1 MSARIPGRLMAAAL
15 AAALLLAACGETKP
29 ASTATT
35 KPSFAAGSTMAKI
48 QERGKL
54 IAGAREDVRSFG
66 FLNPTTNRM
75 EGFDVDMLRE
85 LAKAIFGDPEKIDFK
100 KVTSATRIPLVKEGA
115 VDIVASTMTIT
126 DARKQEID
134 FSDVYYLAAQK
145 VLVKKGSPITSIRD
159 TGGKRVCA
167 AKGST
172 SAVNIKAKSP
182 TAEAVLLDN
191 YQECLAAIQSGRVDA
206 ISTDDAILGSL
217 VKQDAT
223 LQVVGPPFSSEPY
236 GLGMQ
241 KGHPEFVTFVNKVIA
256 DVKRSGRWKQLA
268 QQWLGDYGKTL
279 EPPGPETPRPTTF

>member
-1 MSARIPGRLMAAAL
+1 MATAL
-15 AAALLLAACGETKP
+15 VAALLLAACGETKP

-35 KPSFAAGSTMAKI
+35 KPSFAADSYMAKI
-48 QERGKL
+48 QDRGKL

-66 FLNPTTNRM
+66 FVNPTNGRY

-85 LAKAIFGDPEKIDFK
+85 VAKAIFGDAEKIEFK
-100 KVTSATRIPLVKEGA
+100 KVTSATRIPQVQAGA

-126 DARKQEID
+126 DGRKKEID
-134 FSDVYYLAAQK
+134 FSDVYYLAQQK
-145 VLVKKGSPITSIRD
+145 VLVKSGSPITSIRD

-191 YQECLAAIQSGRVDA
+191 YQECLAAIQSNRVDA

-217 VKQDAT
+217 VKQDPT
-223 LQVVGPPFSSEPY
+223 LKVVGPAFSDEPY
-236 GLGMQ
+236 GLGIQ
-241 KGHPEFVTFVNKVIA
+241 KGHPEFVTFVNSVIA
-256 DVKRSGRWKQLA
+256 KVKSNGRWKELA
-268 QQWLGDYGKTL
+268 TLWLGDYGKSL
-279 EPPGPETPRPTTF
+279 QPPGPATPAPTTY